1 MMNITIGFGICV
13 VIGILIMLSIKDNHH
28 NNWDD

>member
-1 MMNITIGFGICV
+1 MDITMGLGICV
-13 VIGILIMLSIKDNHH
+13 LIGILIMLSINGDHH

>member
-1 MMNITIGFGICV
+1 MDITMGFGICV
-13 VIGILIMLSIKDNHH
+13 VIGILIMLSINGDHH

>member
-1 MMNITIGFGICV
+1 MDITMGFGICV
-13 VIGILIMLSIKDNHH
+13 VIGILIMLSIQDDHH